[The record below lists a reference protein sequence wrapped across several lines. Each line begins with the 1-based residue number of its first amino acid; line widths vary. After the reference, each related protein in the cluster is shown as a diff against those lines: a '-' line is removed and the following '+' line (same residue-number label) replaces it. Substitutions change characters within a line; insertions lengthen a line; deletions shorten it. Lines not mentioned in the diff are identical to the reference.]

1 MSLDQKLLLLNK
13 QGFIPGPDENLKD
26 FLLRVENTKKLSI
39 DPKKFF
45 KEKNQE
51 FLFDFDNKVKKPR
64 WNFTRSQ
71 LINLF
76 DFSPIDLT
84 LFYSDKKLSFFQGAA
99 TWIVELQD
107 KLKIPILQFRKKL
120 HRSTYLKIYTLDELL
135 AHEAI
140 HCARVAFDEPKY
152 EEIFAYM
159 SSSSMLRKHLG
170 PIVNNTKEVIIF
182 FSNLFFYLLFQIF
195 YTFTLYRPFIYIS
208 SCFGVILFSY
218 LSLGLFRLFLKKI
231 KLKKTFKKLLKVLK
245 DKKKARAVLFRLTDK
260 EIENFSKLKKEDIL
274 LYLQKNEEKSLRL
287 KVINL
292 AYFKS

>member
-1 MSLDQKLLLLNK
+1 MSLDQKLLLLNN
-13 QGFIPGPDENLKD
+13 QGFIPGPRENLKD
-26 FLLRVENTKKLSI
+26 FFTRVDNTKKLSI

-84 LFYSDKKLSFFQGAA
+84 LFYSDKKLSFFQAAA
-99 TWIVELQD
+99 TWIIELESN
-107 KLKIPILQFRKKL
+107 LKIPLLQFRKKL
-120 HRSTYLKIYTLDELL
+120 HRSTYLKIYTLDEIL

-140 HCARVAFDEPKY
+140 HAARVEFDEPQY
-152 EEIFAYM
+152 EEVFAYM
-159 SSSSMLRKHLG
+159 SSSSIIRKHLG
-170 PIVNNTKEVIIF
+170 PIIKDTKEIIIF

-195 YTFTLYRPFIYIS
+195 YTFTSYRPFIYVS
-208 SCFGVILFSY
+208 SAFGVILFSY
-218 LSLGLFRLFLKKI
+218 LSLGLFRLFFKKI
-231 KLKKTFKKLLKVLK
+231 KLKKTFKKLFKILN
-245 DKKKARAVLFRLTDK
+245 DKKKARAVLFRLTDN

-274 LYLQKNEEKSLRL
+274 LYFQRNKEQSLRL
-287 KVINL
+287 QVINL
-292 AYFKS
+292 AYFNS